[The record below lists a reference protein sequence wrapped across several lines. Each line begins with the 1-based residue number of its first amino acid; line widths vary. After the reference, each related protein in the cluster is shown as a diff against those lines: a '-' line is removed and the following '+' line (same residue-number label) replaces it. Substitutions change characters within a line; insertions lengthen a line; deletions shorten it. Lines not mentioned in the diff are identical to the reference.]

1 MKNDELRRYPFFG
14 AITAL
19 ALAFL
24 YVPLLIVAV
33 YSFNADRSI
42 TVWGGFSL
50 DWYVKALTNPQLQV
64 AAMNSLIVAVAAATV
79 ATLFAFMAALVLVR
93 KRSRRSVGVAF
104 ALINLP
110 LAVPEIVTAIGTLL
124 FFVLIGLPLGLTSI
138 MLAHVVFCIPFA
150 YLPLAARLQGI
161 EVAFEEAA
169 ADLYAT
175 RWETLRY
182 VLIPLMMPGL
192 ISGFMLAFIVSIDD
206 FIITSFVA
214 GPGATTLPLAIYGM
228 VRVGFTPEINAIATM
243 MLALSSLTVLA
254 SFVFA
259 RRGGSKQTLGH

>member
-1 MKNDELRRYPFFG
+1 M
-14 AITAL
+14 
-19 ALAFL
+19 
-24 YVPLLIVAV
+24 
-33 YSFNADRSI
+33 
-42 TVWGGFSL
+42 
-50 DWYVKALTNPQLQV
+50 
-64 AAMNSLIVAVAAATV
+64 
-79 ATLFAFMAALVLVR
+79 
-93 KRSRRSVGVAF
+93 RSRRSVGVAF

-138 MLAHVVFCIPFA
+138 ILAHVVFCIPFA

-175 RWETLRY
+175 RWETLRH

>member
-1 MKNDELRRYPFFG
+1 MKNDNLRRYPFFG
-14 AITAL
+14 AVTAV

-24 YVPLLIVAV
+24 YLPLLIVAV

-42 TVWGGFSL
+42 TVWSGFSL
-50 DWYVKALTNPQLQV
+50 DWYVNALTNPQLQI
-64 AAMNSLIVAVAAATV
+64 AAMNSLIVAVSAATV

-93 KRSRRSVGVAF
+93 MRSRKSTGIAY

-161 EVAFEEAA
+161 EITLEEAA

-175 RWETLRY
+175 RWETLRH

-228 VRVGFTPEINAIATM
+228 VRVGFTPEINAITTM

-259 RRGGSKQTLGH
+259 RRGGTTQALGH